1 MALRSGRKENQLRD
15 IKFIKNF
22 IENSY
27 SSVLIETGR
36 TKVLCTASVSSELP
50 QFIRE
55 NTNGWLSAEYN
66 MLPGSTL
73 TRKSRATYK
82 PDSRSIEIQR
92 LIGRALRQAV
102 DLRKIPNYSITIDCD
117 VLQADGGTRT
127 AAINGGYMALVLA
140 VKRMLREGLIKKDPL
155 TNKIASVSAGIVKGN
170 LLLDLDYS
178 EDSNADVDFNV
189 VMNDS
194 FKLIEV
200 QGTGEKN
207 DFSVDE
213 LFNIIKY
220 CRSGIEK
227 IFTEME
233 KALSD

>member
-220 CRSGIEK
+220 CQSGIEK